1 MMKALTSDMKNVLCL
16 CTGNSARSVL
26 GESLMNELG
35 KGRFRAF
42 SAGSQPTGTPN
53 PFALELLGAEGH
65 DTSYIRS
72 KSWDEFAAPD
82 APVMDYVITVCSSAA
97 GETCPFWP
105 GAPVS
110 AHWGIPDPAGAG
122 KTDAENRV
130 AFRTA
135 FGRMKQRVQALL
147 DLPLDQMDTA
157 SQKAALAK
165 IGVESEGA
173 A

>member
-1 MMKALTSDMKNVLCL
+1 MKNVLFL

-35 KGRFRAF
+35 QGRFRAF
-42 SAGSQPTGTPN
+42 SAGSQPTGKPN
-53 PFALELLGAEGH
+53 PFAIELLDSKGF
-65 DTSYIRS
+65 DTSYVRS
-72 KSWDEFAAPD
+72 KSWDEFAGPD
-82 APVMDYVITVCSSAA
+82 AEPMDYVITVCSSAA

-122 KTDAENRV
+122 ETDAENRE
-130 AFRTA
+130 AFRIA
-135 FGRMKQRVQALL
+135 FARMKARVEAFLALPL
-147 DLPLDQMDTA
+147 DDLPLAD
-157 SQKAALAK
+157 QKAALAK
-165 IGVESEGA
+165 IGTESEGA

>member
-1 MMKALTSDMKNVLCL
+1 MKNVLFL

-35 KGRFRAF
+35 RGRFRAF
-42 SAGSQPTGTPN
+42 SAGSQPTGKPN
-53 PFALELLGAEGH
+53 PFAVELLASQGY

-122 KTDAENRV
+122 ETDDENRA

-135 FGRMKQRVQALL
+135 FARMKQRVESFLA
-147 DLPLDQMDTA
+147 LPLATMSAADQKTA
-157 SQKAALAK
+157 MAK
-165 IGVESEGA
+165 IGRDSEGA

>member
-1 MMKALTSDMKNVLCL
+1 MKNVLIL

-26 GESLMNELG
+26 GESLINELG
-35 KGRFRAF
+35 KGRFRAY
-42 SAGSQPTGTPN
+42 SAGSKPTGTPN
-53 PFALELLGAEGH
+53 PFAVELLDSLGH

-72 KSWDEFAAPD
+72 KSWDEFATPD
-82 APVMDYVITVCSSAA
+82 APQMDYVITVCSSAA

-122 KTDAENRV
+122 ETDAENRA

-135 FGRMKQRVQALL
+135 YARMKQRVEAFLA
-147 DLPLDQMDTA
+147 LPLDSMTTA
-157 SQKAALAK
+157 EQKAALAK
-165 IGVESEGA
+165 IGTDSEGA

>member
-1 MMKALTSDMKNVLCL
+1 MKNVLIL

-26 GESLMNELG
+26 GESLINELG

-42 SAGSQPTGTPN
+42 SAGSKPTGTPN
-53 PFALELLGAEGH
+53 PFAVELLASKGF

-122 KTDAENRV
+122 ETDAENRA
-130 AFRTA
+130 AFAIA
-135 FGRMKQRVQALL
+135 FARMKARVEAFLA
-147 DLPLDQMDTA
+147 LPLDDMTLADQKTA
-157 SQKAALAK
+157 LTR
-165 IGVESEGA
+165 IGTDMEGA

>member
-1 MMKALTSDMKNVLCL
+1 MKNVLFL

-42 SAGSQPTGTPN
+42 SAGSQPTGKPN
-53 PFALELLGAEGH
+53 PFAIELLDGLGH

-72 KSWDEFAAPD
+72 KSWDEFAGED
-82 APVMDYVITVCSSAA
+82 APEMDYVITVCSSAA

-122 KTDAENRV
+122 ETDEENRQAFRV
-130 AFRTA
+130 AFA
-135 FGRMKQRVQALL
+135 RMKARVDAFLA
-147 DLPLDQMDTA
+147 LPLDQMDTA
-157 SQKAALAK
+157 AQKAAMAK
-165 IGVESEGA
+165 IGTETEGA

>member
-1 MMKALTSDMKNVLCL
+1 MKNVLIL

-26 GESLMNELG
+26 GESLINELG

-42 SAGSQPTGTPN
+42 SAGSKPTGTPN
-53 PFALELLGAEGH
+53 PFAVELLASKGF

-122 KTDAENRV
+122 ETDAENRA
-130 AFRTA
+130 AFQIA
-135 FGRMKQRVQALL
+135 FARMKARVEAFLA
-147 DLPLDQMDTA
+147 LPLDDMTLADQKTA
-157 SQKAALAK
+157 LTR
-165 IGVESEGA
+165 IGTDMEGA